1 MPREIQDFLTT
12 TKSDT
17 DKEDAM
23 YSPSY
28 GILGTRAPAWNIQKW
43 FNVPAGKQAAELADY
58 ADNVVYLY
66 CFQSWCPGCHSS
78 GFPSMLAAMD
88 MFRDAR
94 DVSFVTVQT
103 VFEGFEANSAAK
115 AQETA
120 DRYKLTIP
128 VGHDPGPDNSGSV
141 LMRHYQALDAAG
153 QTVKLD
159 LYEGMIHVFMVAI
172 PNSPESQLALSKV
185 DAFLKEHLRY

>member
-1 MPREIQDFLTT
+1 
-12 TKSDT
+12 
-17 DKEDAM
+17 M

-28 GILGTRAPAWNIQKW
+28 GILGTQAPAWNIQKW
-43 FNVPAGKQAAELADY
+43 FNVPAGKQATELADY

-78 GFPSMLAAMD
+78 GFPSMLAAID
-88 MFRDAR
+88 MFREAS

-120 DRYKLTIP
+120 DRYKLSNP

-141 LMRHYQALDAAG
+141 LMRNYRTGGTPWTIIIGKDGFVHFNDFHASTG
-153 QTVKLD
+153 P
-159 LYEGMIHVFMVAI
+159 IC
-172 PNSPESQLALSKV
+172 QLI
-185 DAFLKEHLRY
+185 DMLRR